1 MGLEKETADG
11 LLPSQKQSSKSEIV
25 ARLIWTALYTN
36 YFPFRAHRDRIRLVY
51 WYTHGWET
59 QGSRRKK
66 KNGIRFNNSR
76 IKKEKRY
83 FPMSLLF
90 SLETCFEDGSRLRP
104 LLNSK
109 KKKKKKHTHKRN
121 ESSVTH
127 RAAAP
132 GEKKKTNK
140 IKTKVRERQRAVHC
154 DRSIAQRPKKVGNR
168 WRCDCRHAVDCVLL
182 LPLGSIYSSLSYR
195 HSHRRDDIPSAPLLI
210 GII

>member
-109 KKKKKKHTHKRN
+109 KRKKKKHTHTK
-121 ESSVTH
+121 ET
-127 RAAAP
+127 RAQWRIEQQHP
-132 GEKKKTNK
+132 VKKKRR
-140 IKTKVRERQRAVHC
+140 IKSRRRCERGSARFIAI
-154 DRSIAQRPKKVGNR
+154 DRSPNGPRKLETG
-168 WRCDCRHAVDCVLL
+168 DAVIVDTL
-182 LPLGSIYSSLSYR
+182 
-195 HSHRRDDIPSAPLLI
+195 
-210 GII
+210 